1 MNGWNK
7 GCVIII
13 IAIQLVCLAAVL
25 PAVTKASS
33 STLVVPDDFSTLTA
47 AVGHASN
54 GDTILVKNGVYYEQ
68 ALIIDK
74 PLKIISETSHKA
86 VLYFNPPK
94 DIQTVVM
101 GRSASINS
109 VSFKPSIIVEADNVH
124 FSGFTIVNEKIDYR
138 DYPDMEVRNFG
149 HVIVEGNKVQII
161 DNVLGT
167 DQVPFHLTL
176 NGDNIQVTNNLV
188 TQTIIAVGSHE
199 TINRNNV
206 QSINLR
212 SSFNT
217 VAHNSAGSLAVTGNN
232 NAISGNSFTPDRGG
246 GGIRITGSNY
256 NTFSNNTVISSVTVA
271 IEIAVGQGFGI
282 GCFHNQF
289 IGNVVEGAAL
299 WGILLG
305 NGSNNLFYG
314 NLIANNGGLGHDG
327 YGLALGST
335 ISVVNSNQFVG
346 NIFMNNS
353 QNFGSNWEVKGTNFF
368 DNGTTG
374 NYWDD
379 YLAKYPDAVE
389 AETSGVGSMPYLV
402 YNNVFDNYPLLTK
415 PDGPR
420 IIVPAPWNPPSQIDF
435 QNADTTSPPSPS
447 PTVPEFSAI
456 AILPLLAATLLIL
469 VKFRHRKAIA

>member
-7 GCVIII
+7 GCAIII
-13 IAIQLVCLAAVL
+13 IAIQLACLAAVL
-25 PAVTKASS
+25 PAATMASS

-47 AVGHASN
+47 AVANASD

-68 ALIIDK
+68 TLIIDK

-86 VLYFNPPK
+86 ILYFNPTK
-94 DIQTVVM
+94 DIQTEIM
-101 GRSASINS
+101 GRSASISS
-109 VSFKPSIIVEADNVH
+109 VSFKPSIIVEADNVY
-124 FSGFTIVNEKIDYR
+124 FSGFTIVNEKIDYH
-138 DYPDMEVRNFG
+138 DYPDMEVKNIG
-149 HVIVEGNKVQII
+149 HVIVEGNNVQII

-167 DQVPFHLTL
+167 GQVPFHLTL
-176 NGDNIQVTNNLV
+176 NGDNIQTTNNLV
-188 TQTIIAVGSHE
+188 TQTIIVVGSHE
-199 TINRNNV
+199 TINHNNV
-206 QSINLR
+206 QSINLG

-217 VAHNSAGSLAVTGNN
+217 VAYNSAGSLAVTGNN
-232 NAISGNSFTPDRGG
+232 NTIAGNSFTPDRGG

-256 NTFSNNTVISSVTVA
+256 NTFSNNTVISSVTAA
-271 IEIAVGQGFGI
+271 IEIAVGPGFGI

-353 QNFGSNWEVKGTNFF
+353 QNFGTNWEVKGTNFF

-379 YLAKYPDAVE
+379 YSVKYPSAVE
-389 AETSGVGSMPYLV
+389 IGTSGIGNVPYLV
-402 YNNVFDNYPLLTK
+402 YNGTFDNYPLLTK
-415 PDGPR
+415 PNMPS
-420 IIVPAPWNPPSQIDF
+420 IIFPNPWKPPSQIDF
-435 QNADTTSPPSPS
+435 QNADITSPPNPS
-447 PTVPEFSAI
+447 PTVPEFTLLTI
-456 AILPLLAATLLIL
+456 FPLLAATLLIA
-469 VKFRHRKAIA
+469 VKFRHRKGAT